1 MIAAVSPNSE
11 FYHQGGNSPVQNSFE
26 RPSNMDT
33 CIIAEPTTS
42 RPTFEVQGKTYIEDI
57 RGRLIPADQ
66 YEELS
71 TPVGLV
77 DINGRTHVQDAE
89 GRWVDW
95 SMVKAREQLQDE
107 VVRKIIAFALDLSAQ
122 VSRFRRHTEGDLAS
136 IMSLLEQE
144 YGVTLGGPGGN
155 FMLRTFD
162 DLMRVEL
169 KVGKFMEFGPE
180 IHSAKALIDEYLRA
194 LTTDAIPELQTL
206 VLGAFEVDKKGK
218 LDRQKILDLRKYD
231 ITDDRWVRAMKAIT
245 DAERTVMVREYLHF
259 KIRKTHKDEFRAITI
274 NLAKA

>member
-1 MIAAVSPNSE
+1 
-11 FYHQGGNSPVQNSFE
+11 
-26 RPSNMDT
+26 MDT
-33 CIIAEPTTS
+33 CIIAEPNTT
-42 RPTFEVQGKTYIEDI
+42 RPTFEVQGKIYIEDI

-66 YEELS
+66 YEELAPP
-71 TPVGLV
+71 TGLIE
-77 DINGRTHVQDAE
+77 INGRPHVQDAE

-95 SMVKAREQLQDE
+95 SLVKARDQLQDE
-107 VVRKIIAFALDLSAQ
+107 VVRKIIAFALDLNAQ
-122 VSRFRRHTEGDLAS
+122 IARFRRHTEADLAS
-136 IMSLLEQE
+136 IMGLLEQE

-155 FMLRTFD
+155 FMLRSFD

-231 ITDDRWVRAMKAIT
+231 ITDERWVRAMQAIS

-259 KIRKTHKDEFRAITI
+259 KVRKSHQDEFRAITI